1 MSYKGFNPKYDDN
14 KVKDT
19 IYVGKKLSPQ
29 TENGKE
35 HRIVEM
41 IIDTDN
47 TLSEKEIGEKKEY
60 IVEEK
65 ITLYETKG
73 GEQKYC
79 GWLIREND
87 ENILTGLRISRRIG
101 KKTYGE
107 QEVILNPTSIHKL
120 KIFLNQIH
128 LVDMDDPD
136 RAKIKLPNKKYDEVI
151 TDDMY
156 KDLLLRDQSSV
167 DIIKKI
173 ATLRSM
179 ELGIEK
185 LRNIIYDSDIREIDI
200 QKFLRENIWMFGNEY
215 TFIVEQE
222 KINAKN
228 ILDIIPKNIENYIDV
243 IEVKLPKE
251 TIINFDSSHKNYYPS
266 ASLTKAIYQTQNYI
280 FELEKMTIDD
290 KYKNSNNCKII
301 KPKGIV
307 LIGSKEDLTNSQ
319 KEFLRLLNS
328 SFHNIQVITYQQ
340 LLERAENIYNLQ
352 Q

>member
-1 MSYKGFNPKYDDN
+1 MNYKGFNPKYDDN
-14 KVKDT
+14 KIKDT
-19 IYVGKKLSPQ
+19 IYIGKKLAPPA
-29 TENGKE
+29 EKGRE
-35 HRIVEM
+35 HRIVEV
-41 IIDTDN
+41 IIDTDK

-60 IVEEK
+60 MVEEK
-65 ITLYETKG
+65 ITLFETEG

-79 GWLIREND
+79 GWLIREK
-87 ENILTGLRISRRIG
+87 EKNILTGLRISRRIG

-120 KIFLNQIH
+120 KIFLDQIH
-128 LVDMDDPD
+128 LVDMDDPNKS
-136 RAKIKLPNKKYDEVI
+136 KIKLSNKKYDEVI

-156 KDLLLRDQSSV
+156 KELLLRDQSSV

-185 LRNIIYDSDIREIDI
+185 LRSIIDDNNIRETDI
-200 QKFLRENIWMFGNEY
+200 QKFLRKNIWMFGNEY

-228 ILDIIPKNIENYIDV
+228 ILDIIPRNIENYIDV

-251 TIINFDSSHKNYYPS
+251 TIINLDKSHQNYYPS
-266 ASLTKAIYQTQNYI
+266 SSLTKAIYQTQNYI

-290 KYKNSNNCKII
+290 EYKNNNNCKII

-307 LIGSKEDLTNSQ
+307 LIGSKEDLTKTE
-319 KEFLRLLNS
+319 KEFLRLMNS

-352 Q
+352 